1 MRPTSSDMHFV
12 KSVYQCIRSLSSS
25 KVNLLNMTRCKIH
38 ETHHAGLNKHS
49 TSAAQPSPDDV
60 LAPAVTDTVGRNRL
74 VINLLLVATFVVIL
88 NETLMAVAIPRLM
101 RDLNVTA
108 GAVQWLTTAFLLTVS
123 VVVPV
128 TGFLLQRMNTRP
140 IYVLAMSLFTLGT
153 LVAALAPNLEVLIL
167 ARVIQASGT
176 AIMVPL
182 LMTTV
187 MTLAPPETRGKT
199 MGFIST
205 VISVAPAI
213 GPTISGVILNY
224 FSWRWMFVLVLPISL
239 GALALGARRIMNV
252 TTPNRAGI
260 DGISVV
266 LSALAFGGVV
276 YGLSNI
282 GVAAPPGG
290 LSAGI
295 ISAAGTV
302 CLCLFILRRIH
313 LQKTGYPLLDL
324 PTFESRNFTVSVL
337 LMASMMMALFGTV
350 ILLPIYLQ
358 NVLGLSTL
366 QTGLLLLPG
375 GLLMGLLGPHVGRLY
390 DKVGPIRL
398 LVPGVVVVS
407 SVLWAMTL
415 LSPTTRVGYILAGH
429 VVMSVGFACLFTPL
443 FTVSLSPGN
452 PSLYSHGSAVIGT
465 IQQVAGA
472 AGVALFVALMSA
484 RTTTLAA
491 RGLAP
496 VDALSGGIRSG
507 FLCGAIISLL
517 AVACVFFVQRPAL
530 MRD

>member
-1 MRPTSSDMHFV
+1 MSSAALKMQSND
-12 KSVYQCIRSLSSS
+12 SASSS
-25 KVNLLNMTRCKIH
+25 NQPPDIVV
-38 ETHHAGLNKHS
+38 APP
-49 TSAAQPSPDDV
+49 AA
-60 LAPAVTDTVGRNRL
+60 DTAGRNRL

-88 NETLMAVAIPRLM
+88 NETFMAVAIPRLM
-101 RDLNVTA
+101 RDLDVTA
-108 GAVQWLTTAFLLTVS
+108 AAVQWLTTAFLLTVS
-123 VVVPV
+123 VVIPV

-140 IYVLAMSLFTLGT
+140 IFVLAMSLFTLGT
-153 LVAALAPNLEVLIL
+153 VTASLEVLIL
-167 ARVIQASGT
+167 ARIIQASGT
-176 AIMVPL
+176 AIMMPL

-213 GPTISGVILNY
+213 GPSISGAILNY
-224 FSWRWMFVLVLPISL
+224 LSWRWMFLLVLPISL
-239 GALALGARRIMNV
+239 GALALGARRIQNV
-252 TTPNRAGI
+252 TTPHRAPL
-260 DGISVV
+260 DGVSVI
-266 LSALAFGGVV
+266 LSGFAFGGLV

-282 GVAAPPGG
+282 GVPATPGTLPTGIWIAVGAVFLAA
-290 LSAGI
+290 
-295 ISAAGTV
+295 
-302 CLCLFILRRIH
+302 FILRQIS
-313 LQKTGYPLLDL
+313 LQTKGYPLLDL
-324 PTFESRNFTVSVL
+324 RTFDSHNFTVSVI
-337 LMASMMMALFGTV
+337 LMAIMMMALFGTI

-443 FTVSLSPGN
+443 FTVSLSSVK

-507 FLCGAIISLL
+507 FLCGATISLL

>member
-1 MRPTSSDMHFV
+1 MKTGSRLFEALPSTLRSAFSSGEN
-12 KSVYQCIRSLSSS
+12 Y
-25 KVNLLNMTRCKIH
+25 KVT
-38 ETHHAGLNKHS
+38 
-49 TSAAQPSPDDV
+49 AA
-60 LAPAVTDTVGRNRL
+60 DTAGRNRL

-123 VVVPV
+123 VVIPV

-140 IYVLAMSLFTLGT
+140 VFACAMTLFSLGT
-153 LVAALAPNLEVLIL
+153 LVATLASNLEMLIL

-176 AIMVPL
+176 AIMMPL

-213 GPTISGVILNY
+213 GPTISGIILNY
-224 FSWRWMFVLVLPISL
+224 LSWRWLFILVLPISL
-239 GALALGARRIMNV
+239 GALALGARRIQNV
-252 TTPNRAGI
+252 TTPHHARI
-260 DGISVV
+260 DVVSVI
-266 LSALAFGGVV
+266 LSGFAFGGIV

-282 GVAAPPGG
+282 GVAAAPGTIP
-290 LSAGI
+290 AGI
-295 ISAAGTV
+295 WSGVGAVFLAVFIFRQIS
-302 CLCLFILRRIH
+302 

-324 PTFESRNFTVSVL
+324 RTFESRNFTVSVL
-337 LMASMMMALFGTV
+337 LMASLMMALFGTI

-358 NVLGLSTL
+358 NVLKLSTL

-375 GLLMGLLGPHVGRLY
+375 GLLMGLLGPRVGRVY
-390 DKVGPIRL
+390 DRIGPIKL
-398 LVPGVVVVS
+398 LVPGAIIVS
-407 SVLWAMTL
+407 AVLWAMTL
-415 LSPTTRVGYILAGH
+415 MGPSTWPGYILAGH
-429 VVMSVGFACLFTPL
+429 VVMSIGFALLFTPL
-443 FTVSLSPGN
+443 FTVSLSSVKPN
-452 PSLYSHGSAVIGT
+452 LYSHGSAVIGS

-484 RTTTLAA
+484 RTATLAA

-496 VDALSGGIRSG
+496 AEALSGGIRAG

-517 AVACVFFVQRPAL
+517 AVACVFFVQKPSGSPEVSH
-530 MRD
+530 

>member
-1 MRPTSSDMHFV
+1 MTESSE
-12 KSVYQCIRSLSSS
+12 IATSLSSDS
-25 KVNLLNMTRCKIH
+25 
-38 ETHHAGLNKHS
+38 
-49 TSAAQPSPDDV
+49 V
-60 LAPAVTDTVGRNRL
+60 LAPGVADNAGRNRL

-123 VVVPV
+123 VVIPV

-140 IYVLAMSLFTLGT
+140 IFMLAMSLFSLGT
-153 LVAALAPNLEVLIL
+153 LAATLASNLEILIL

-176 AIMVPL
+176 AIMMPL

-199 MGFIST
+199 MGNIST

-224 FSWRWMFVLVLPISL
+224 LNWRWLFILILPISL
-239 GALALGARRIMNV
+239 GALALGARRIQNV
-252 TTPNRAGI
+252 TTPHRAAI

-266 LSALAFGGVV
+266 LSGCAFGGLV
-276 YGLSNI
+276 YGLSSI
-282 GVAAPPGG
+282 GVPAAPGTVP
-290 LSAGI
+290 AGI
-295 ISAAGTV
+295 WSAFGAV
-302 CLCLFILRRIH
+302 FLAVFIYRQVS
-313 LQKTGYPLLDL
+313 LQKKGYPLLDL
-324 PTFESRNFTVSVL
+324 RTFESRNFTVSVL
-337 LMASMMMALFGTV
+337 LMAAMMMALFGTI

-398 LVPGVVVVS
+398 LVPGVIVVS
-407 SVLWAMTL
+407 AVLWAMTL
-415 LSPTTRVGYILAGH
+415 LGPTTWVGYILAGH
-429 VVMSVGFACLFTPL
+429 VVMSIGFALLFTPL
-443 FTVSLSPGN
+443 FTVSLSSVK
-452 PSLYSHGSAVIGT
+452 PSLYSHGSAVIGS

-484 RTTTLAA
+484 RATTLAA
-491 RGLAP
+491 RGFAP
-496 VDALSGGIRSG
+496 ADALTGGIRGG
-507 FLCGAIISLL
+507 FFCGAVISLF
-517 AVACVFFVQRPAL
+517 AVVCVFFVQKPAQRPEAG
-530 MRD
+530 R

>member
-1 MRPTSSDMHFV
+1 MNAAN
-12 KSVYQCIRSLSSS
+12 LS
-25 KVNLLNMTRCKIH
+25 T
-38 ETHHAGLNKHS
+38 
-49 TSAAQPSPDDV
+49 D
-60 LAPAVTDTVGRNRL
+60 DTVAPVSAGTAGRNRL

-123 VVVPV
+123 VVIPV
-128 TGFLLQRMNTRP
+128 TGFLLQRLNTRP
-140 IYVLAMSLFTLGT
+140 IFVLAMSLFTLGT
-153 LVAALAPNLEVLIL
+153 LIATLASNLELLIL
-167 ARVIQASGT
+167 ARIIQASGT
-176 AIMVPL
+176 AIMMPL

-213 GPTISGVILNY
+213 GPTISGIILNY
-224 FSWRWMFVLVLPISL
+224 LNWRWLFILVLPISI
-239 GALALGARRIMNV
+239 GALALGARRIQNV
-252 TTPNRAGI
+252 TTPHHARI
-260 DGISVV
+260 DALSVV
-266 LSALAFGGVV
+266 LSGIAFGGLV
-276 YGLSNI
+276 YGVSNI
-282 GVAAPPGG
+282 GVPAAQGTVP
-290 LSAGI
+290 AGI
-295 ISAAGTV
+295 WCAVGAVFLAA
-302 CLCLFILRRIH
+302 FIFRQIA

-324 PTFESRNFTVSVL
+324 RTFESRNFTVSVL
-337 LMASMMMALFGTV
+337 LVAILMMALFGTI

-390 DKVGPIRL
+390 DKAGPIRL

-407 SVLWAMTL
+407 AVLWAMTL
-415 LSPTTRVGYILAGH
+415 LGPATWVGYILAGH
-429 VVMSVGFACLFTPL
+429 VVMSVGFAFLFTPL
-443 FTVSLSPGN
+443 FTVSLSSVKPN
-452 PSLYSHGSAVIGT
+452 LYSHGSAVIGSL
-465 IQQVAGA
+465 QQVAGA

-484 RTTTLAA
+484 RTTAA
-491 RGLAP
+491 AAQGLAP
-496 VDALSGGIRSG
+496 LDALTAGIRSG

-517 AVACVFFVQRPAL
+517 AVGCVFFVQRPSATPGASH
-530 MRD
+530 